1 MNLGRALPPQ
11 SFQAIVRI
19 QLVMLVTATKIA
31 GEYGLQSCPRG
42 DRVSDSAASNRHNL
56 FMVHLGHG
64 NSVP

>member
-31 GEYGLQSCPRG
+31 GEYGL
-42 DRVSDSAASNRHNL
+42 
-56 FMVHLGHG
+56 
-64 NSVP
+64 